1 MKNKYFE
8 ISVGFFII
16 IGVLC
21 LAFLA
26 FKVSGSSIS
35 SINNNNYSIVAEFK
49 NIGSLRKNAAVK
61 IAGVEVGRVTNI
73 SLTKSYNGFMATVT
87 LLITTK
93 QQIPTSYNASIQMSG
108 LLGDNFVGLSPAKE
122 NVLQIAGIDSDE
134 NENEYMSEGSII
146 SLDNT
151 ESALDLGSLINTFVA
166 NKDESTN

>member
-1 MKNKYFE
+1 
-8 ISVGFFII
+8 
-16 IGVLC
+16 
-21 LAFLA
+21 
-26 FKVSGSSIS
+26 
-35 SINNNNYSIVAEFK
+35 
-49 NIGSLRKNAAVK
+49 
-61 IAGVEVGRVTNI
+61 
-73 SLTKSYNGFMATVT
+73 
-87 LLITTK
+87 
-93 QQIPTSYNASIQMSG
+93 MSG